1 MTASMERLNSMPEN
15 DELPRVLLVDDEP
28 NVLEG
33 LERTLFGDYDVFTAE
48 SGAEGLET
56 IEQEGPFS
64 VVVSDMRMPEMNG
77 AAFLARVHQTAPDTV
92 RVLLTGQADMDSA
105 IAAVNEGNIFR
116 FLCKPCPQDLLF
128 RSLEAAVKQYELT
141 TAERDLLENT
151 LKGAVKVLTEVLSLA
166 SPVAFSRSDQIKELV
181 AHMAGRL
188 ELENRWSYEVAG
200 MLSHIGC
207 ITLPPDTLERIYAGQ
222 AISDDEESMFA
233 DHPEV
238 GHRLL
243 VNIPRLD
250 AVARMIRGQN
260 DPATTTDEKE
270 RMGAEM
276 LRVAL
281 AVDRLMAAGSGLRNA
296 VNELR
301 RLGGYDERLL
311 AAVWDFR
318 GEKPSEVVR
327 ALGVA
332 ELQSFM
338 ILDEDVFAKNG
349 NVLVPKGREL
359 SNVLVERLKNWG
371 RGIGIVEPIRVRV
384 PQAEA

>member
-1 MTASMERLNSMPEN
+1 MPEN
-15 DELPRVLLVDDEP
+15 DGLPRILLVDDEP

-33 LERTLFGDYDVFTAE
+33 LERTLFGDFDVFTA
-48 SGAEGLET
+48 SSSAEGLET
-56 IEQEGPFS
+56 IDRDGPFA

-77 AAFLARVHQTAPDTV
+77 AAFLAHVQQAAPDTV

-116 FLCKPCPQDLLF
+116 FLCKPCPRDVLL
-128 RSLEAAVKQYELT
+128 RSLEAAVKQYRLT
-141 TAERDLLENT
+141 TAEHDLLENT
-151 LKGAVKVLTEVLSLA
+151 LKGAVKVLTEILSLA
-166 SPVAFSRSDQIKELV
+166 SPVAFSRSNQIKALV
-181 AHMAGRL
+181 AHMAEQLQL
-188 ELENRWSYEVAG
+188 EDRWSYEVAG

-207 ITLPPDTLERIYAGQ
+207 ITLPPDTLEKFYAGQ
-222 AISDDEESMFA
+222 PITPDEKSMLE

-243 VNIPRLD
+243 AHIPRLGG
-250 AVARMIRGQN
+250 VAMMIRGQN
-260 DPATTTDEKE
+260 DPATTTNEEE

-281 AVDRLMAAGSGLRNA
+281 AVDRLVSAGSGVRNA

-301 RLGGYDERLL
+301 RKGGYEEQLL
-311 AAVWDFR
+311 AAIWDFQ

-327 ALGVA
+327 ALGVR

-338 ILDEDVFAKNG
+338 VLDEDVFAKNG
-349 NVLVPKGREL
+349 NVLAPKGREL
-359 SNVLVERLKNWG
+359 TNVLVERLKNWE

-384 PQAEA
+384 PQAGV

>member
-1 MTASMERLNSMPEN
+1 MSDS
-15 DELPRVLLVDDEP
+15 DELPRILLVDDEP

-33 LERTLFGDYDVFTAE
+33 LERTLFGDFGVSTAL
-48 SGAEGLET
+48 SGAAGLEA
-56 IEQEGPFS
+56 IGRDGPFA

-77 AAFLARVHQTAPDTV
+77 AAFLARVQQAAPDTV

-116 FLCKPCPQDLLF
+116 FLCKPCPQDVLF
-128 RSLEAAVKQYELT
+128 GSLEAAVKQYQLT

-151 LKGAVKVLTEVLSLA
+151 LKGAVKVLTEILSLA
-166 SPVAFSRSDQIKELV
+166 SPVAFSRSDQVKALV
-181 AHMAGRL
+181 AHMAEQLQL
-188 ELENRWSYEVAG
+188 EDRWSYEVAG

-207 ITLPPDTLERIYAGQ
+207 IALPPDTLEKAYAGQ
-222 AISDDEESMFA
+222 PITPDEKSMLD

-243 VNIPRLD
+243 AHIPRLGG
-250 AVARMIRGQN
+250 VAMMIRGQN
-260 DPATTTDEKE
+260 DPATTTNEEE
-270 RMGAEM
+270 RMGAEI

-281 AVDRLMAAGSGLRNA
+281 AVDRLMTAGSGVRNA

-301 RLGGYDERLL
+301 RKGGYEEPLL
-311 AAVWDFR
+311 AAIWDFQ

-327 ALGVA
+327 ALGVR

-338 ILDEDVFAKNG
+338 VLDEDVFAKNG
-349 NVLVPKGREL
+349 NVLAPKGREL
-359 SNVLVERLKNWG
+359 TNVLVERLKNWE

-384 PQAEA
+384 PQAGA